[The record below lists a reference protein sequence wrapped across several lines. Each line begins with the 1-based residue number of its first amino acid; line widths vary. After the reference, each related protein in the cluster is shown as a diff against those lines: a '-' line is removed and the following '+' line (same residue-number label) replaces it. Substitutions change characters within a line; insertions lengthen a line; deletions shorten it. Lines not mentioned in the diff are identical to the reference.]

1 MKEYKEVKNAKG
13 RKLLYVSKITRNWCQ
28 IRHFYSVNILK
39 MCLIGQSLLQKH
51 CFSFISALFLKDLT
65 KISLDYFRMFSNICI
80 KIGGVF
86 KIFTKI
92 GKDGIRGC

>member
-1 MKEYKEVKNAKG
+1 MSNKTFLFCEYNK
-13 RKLLYVSKITRNWCQ
+13 YVLN
-28 IRHFYSVNILK
+28 SV
-39 MCLIGQSLLQKH
+39 GQSLLQKH

>member
-13 RKLLYVSKITRNWCQ
+13 RKLLYVAKITRNWCQ

-65 KISLDYFRMFSNICI
+65 KISFDQKITQLLRIFFWIIFRMFSNICI
-80 KIGGVF
+80 KIGGGV
-86 KIFTKI
+86 
-92 GKDGIRGC
+92 